1 MSDIAQL
8 KAQYGDLV
16 LALSTAL
23 DANDERAFGVAL
35 DKIVHVRE
43 KNLFVEL
50 RRLTVDLQGA
60 LERFRLD
67 SRLVDL
73 AEKEVPD
80 ARHRLDHVLKLTDE
94 AAHKTM
100 DLVEQSGPIAERTA
114 KAAADLLVLW
124 KRFRARD
131 IAVMDFRTMLDRMDQ
146 FLEITQ
152 ADTDTLRRNLAE
164 VLLTQGYQDLTGQII
179 RGVMKLVSELEVT
192 LGELVHLAADGEPR
206 EADADRERSRGYG
219 PMVPGVDHGAAVSGQ
234 QDVDSLLSGLGL

>member
-1 MSDIAQL
+1 MANIEKLRD
-8 KAQYGDLV
+8 QYGGLI
-16 LALSTAL
+16 LSLSAALEAG
-23 DANDERAFGVAL
+23 DEAAFGTTL
-35 DKIVHVRE
+35 DKVVHLRE

-60 LERFRLD
+60 LERFSLD

-100 DLVEQSGPIAERTA
+100 DLVEQSAPIAERTA
-114 KAAADLLVLW
+114 KAAAELLVLW

-131 IAVMDFRTMLDRMDQ
+131 IAVQDFRQMLGHMDK
-146 FLEITQ
+146 FLDVAQ
-152 ADTDTLRRNLAE
+152 TDTETLRKNLAE

-179 RGVMKLVSELEVT
+179 RGVMKLVTELEGT
-192 LGELVHLAADGEPR
+192 LGELVHLASEGMPKAKASDTR
-206 EADADRERSRGYG
+206 ARGYG
-219 PMVPGVDHGAAVSGQ
+219 PVVPGVDHGAAVAGQ

>member
-1 MSDIAQL
+1 MSTIAQH
-8 KAQYGDLV
+8 KAQYSQLV
-16 LALSTAL
+16 LSLSSALESDDEAAFSTSL
-23 DANDERAFGVAL
+23 DNILRL
-35 DKIVHVRE
+35 RE

-50 RRLTVDLQGA
+50 RRLTVDLHGA

-67 SRLVDL
+67 SRLIDL

-100 DLVEQSGPIAERTA
+100 DLVEQSVPVAERTA
-114 KAAADLLVLW
+114 KSASDLLVLW

-131 IAVMDFRTMLDRMDQ
+131 IAVIDFRSMLDRMDK
-146 FLEITQ
+146 FLEVTQ
-152 ADTDTLRRNLAE
+152 EDTDTLRKNLAE
-164 VLLTQGYQDLTGQII
+164 VLMTQGYQDLTGQII
-179 RGVMKLVSELEVT
+179 RGVMKLVAELETT

-206 EADADRERSRGYG
+206 KTSEPGAKRGFG
-219 PMVPGVDHGAAVSGQ
+219 PAIPGIDHGPAVSGQ